1 MDDSLL
7 WYRTPAA
14 SFLEAL
20 PLGNGR
26 LGAMVYGQAADETVE
41 LNEDT
46 LWAGGPGD
54 HNDYTAADRL
64 EALRDAVLRDRDP
77 VRAERLAEAMQGPD
91 TQPYQPLGTLRLSHR
106 LPGPDSPSGYRR
118 SLDLS
123 SATSTV
129 RFGPD
134 GAEHTRTT
142 FVSAPAGVLVHRI
155 DCPVPGRIGFT
166 VRLDT
171 PHPAVQERELT
182 MGRAPVR
189 VDAESGP
196 VYAEDAG
203 TGFVVGLRVL
213 AEGGSVRTHPDGRVT
228 VTDADSATVL
238 VAAATGYLDW
248 RTEPTGP
255 DSALR
260 TRVTAALDAAA
271 ARSHAELHAE
281 HTADHARLYGR
292 AGLRLGGPDRSGSQP
307 LPTDERL
314 AAVRAGAAD
323 PGLAALYFGYGR
335 YLLIASSRPGTQP
348 ANLQGIWNRD
358 PRPPW
363 NCDWTTNINTQMN
376 YWPAEPAN
384 LAECHEP
391 LFDLVADLAESGQRT
406 ARAYYRCGG
415 WAAHHN
421 VDLWRGAHPV
431 GGSPQWANWPM
442 AGPWLCAH
450 LWQHYRYT
458 GDLDFLAERGY
469 PAMRGA
475 ALFLLDFLV
484 EHDEP
489 GAPAGQ
495 PGPTLVTCPSTSPEH
510 RFHAPDG
517 TLVAVSA
524 HTAMDYWLTD
534 ELFDSCARAAALL
547 GVDADLAER
556 LEDARARLRRPRV
569 GPRGDLLEWWE
580 ELPDEDPGHRHLS
593 HLYGLYPGH
602 RITAGTPEL
611 HTAARLALRRRLEHG
626 GGGTG
631 WSLAW
636 VTALAARLGDSELA
650 HRSLVTLLADS
661 TAPNLFDLHP
671 PSIFQI
677 DGNLG
682 ATAAVVELLLQN
694 GERGCEPGG
703 GQELRLLPAL
713 PRAWGSG
720 AAHGLRAHGG
730 STVDLEWQDGLL
742 HRATLHTTRAATV
755 TVTAPTGGRALRVT
769 GPDGAPVPALHDPA
783 AQDPADGTA
792 RLAFPTRPGARYL
805 LSTD

>member
-1 MDDSLL
+1 MNDSLL
-7 WYRTPAA
+7 WYRAPAV

-26 LGAMVYGQAADETVE
+26 LGAMVYGQVDDETVE

-54 HNDYTAADRL
+54 RNDYTAADHL
-64 EALRDAVLRDRDP
+64 DALREAVLRDRDH

-91 TQPYQPLGTLRLSHR
+91 TQPYQPLGTLRLDHR
-106 LPGPDSPSGYRR
+106 LADPPGAYRR

-129 RFGPD
+129 RLSSD

-155 DCPVPGRIGFT
+155 DCSASGRVGFT
-166 VRLDT
+166 ARVDT
-171 PHPAVQERELT
+171 PHPADRDGELT
-182 MGRAPVR
+182 LGRAPAH
-189 VDAESGP
+189 VDGAAGP
-196 VYAEDAG
+196 VYAADTG
-203 TGFVVGLRVL
+203 TGFVIGLRVL
-213 AEGGSVRTHPDGRVT
+213 AEGGSVHTLPDGRVT
-228 VTDADSATVL
+228 VSDADAATVL
-238 VAAATGYLDW
+238 VAAATGYLGW

-255 DSALR
+255 DAALR
-260 TRVTAALDAAA
+260 DQVTATLDAAA
-271 ARSHAELHAE
+271 ARTHTELRTE
-281 HTADHARLYGR
+281 HRADHARLYGR
-292 AGLRLGGPDRSGSQP
+292 AGLHLGAADPSRSR

-314 AAVRAGAAD
+314 AAVRSGAAD
-323 PGLAALYFGYGR
+323 PGLSALHFDYGR

-358 PRPPW
+358 RQPAW

-376 YWPAEPAN
+376 YWPAESTG

-391 LFDLVADLAESGQRT
+391 LFDLVADLAESGKRT

-421 VDLWRGAHPV
+421 VDLWRGGNPV
-431 GGSPQWANWPM
+431 SGSPQWANWPM

-450 LWQHYRYT
+450 LWQHYRYS

-484 EHDEP
+484 EHDNP
-489 GAPAGQ
+489 DTYPDTSDGSAGHT
-495 PGPTLVTCPSTSPEH
+495 GRTLVTCPSTSPEH

-517 TLVAVSA
+517 TLVSVSA
-524 HTAMDYWLTD
+524 NTAMDYWLTD
-534 ELFDSCARAAALL
+534 ELFESCARAAALL
-547 GVDADLAER
+547 GVDADLAAR
-556 LEDARARLRRPRV
+556 LEAARARLRRPRV
-569 GPRGDLLEWWE
+569 GPGGDLLEWWE

-602 RITAGTPEL
+602 RITAEDTPEL
-611 HTAARLALRRRLEHG
+611 HAAARLALHRRLDNG

-636 VTALAARLGDSELA
+636 VTALAARLGEGELA
-650 HRSLVTLLADS
+650 HRGLVRLLADS

-682 ATAAVVELLLQN
+682 ATAAIVELLLQN
-694 GERGCEPGG
+694 RAE
-703 GQELRLLPAL
+703 ELRLLPAL
-713 PRAWGSG
+713 PRAWAGG
-720 AAHGLRAHGG
+720 TAHGLRAHGG
-730 STVDLEWQDGLL
+730 TTVDLEWHDQSLR
-742 HRATLHTTRAATV
+742 RATLHTTRPGTV

-769 GPDGAPVPALHDPA
+769 GPDGAPVPA
-783 AQDPADGTA
+783 AQDLADGTA
-792 RLAFPTRPGARYL
+792 RTRFPTRPGGRYL
-805 LSTD
+805 LRADRSTG